1 MFILP
6 SAHVPV
12 PFSPSS
18 KQTTTKR
25 KMLQICHI
33 LSLLITAI
41 AVISVQCTLHSDH
54 RHAAL
59 HALRAEKRGAQ
70 ARFTMAARV
79 NQSAYW
85 LDAQD
90 HTGPSRGYAP
100 FIAPDYT
107 YPVYRNVRSYGAVGD
122 GVQDDADSLQNAIN
136 TDGQGGNRYRN
147 EVTTRPALVFVPGG
161 EYKIS
166 KTVDLRLNTILV
178 GDPNNPPVFKATAEF
193 SAGSSLINGYDFAT
207 DGTGGT
213 TNFFVAVKNIVIDTT
228 NVDKNK
234 SIVALNWGV
243 AQACQSTNV
252 KIRMPRNSHG
262 HIGIAL
268 DQGSTIALTDVVS
281 FKNYCNV
288 KTWLIISAQTIIGG
302 AIGIRNRNQQVNF
315 KNISFYFCNTAI
327 AFTGGFTSLI
337 QGAKF
342 DTCGLGIDATGG
354 GQLGS
359 VIILD
364 STSINSGPL
373 IKFRDSSKDNGDR
386 NNQIVIENLCL
397 SGNNPVA
404 VASDGGTKLQR
415 IDPAETWIWGNVAPG
430 NYQTGK
436 VIRTARSGKLLAN
449 GKFFTKAQP
458 NYKTWAKEQVVNVKA
473 VSGHP

>member
-1 MFILP
+1 
-6 SAHVPV
+6 
-12 PFSPSS
+12 
-18 KQTTTKR
+18 
-25 KMLQICHI
+25 MLQICRI

-41 AVISVQCTLHSDH
+41 AINSVQCTLHSDH
-54 RHAAL
+54 RHAAF
-59 HALRAEKRGAQ
+59 HSLRAEKRRAQ
-70 ARFTMAARV
+70 PPFTMAARV

-90 HTGPSRGYAP
+90 HTGPARGYAP

-122 GVQDDADSLQNAIN
+122 GVHDDADLLQNAIN

-161 EYKIS
+161 EYKVS

-178 GDPNNPPVFKATAEF
+178 GDPNNPPVFKATAGF
-193 SAGSSLINGYDFAT
+193 SAGSSVINGYDFAT

-213 TNFFVAVKNIVIDTT
+213 TNFFVAIKNIVIDTT
-228 NVDKNK
+228 NVEKNK
-234 SIVALNWGV
+234 SVVALNWGV
-243 AQACQSTNV
+243 AQACQLTNV
-252 KIRMPRNSHG
+252 KIRMPRRPQG
-262 HIGIAL
+262 HIGIAI

-281 FKNYCNV
+281 FKNRCDI
-288 KTWLIISAQTIIGG
+288 KLWLTINAQTIIGG
-302 AIGIRNRNQQVNF
+302 AVGIRNRNQQVNF
-315 KNISFYFCNTAI
+315 KNISFQFCTTAI

-342 DTCGLGIDATGG
+342 DTCDLGIDATGG

-386 NNQIVIENLCL
+386 NNQIVIENLCH
-397 SGNNPVA
+397 SGNHPVA
-404 VASDGGTKLQR
+404 VASDGSTKLQR
-415 IDPAETWIWGNVAPG
+415 IDPADTWIWGNIAPG
-430 NYQTGK
+430 NYHTGK
-436 VIRTARSGKLLAN
+436 IVRTARSGKLLAN
-449 GKFFTKAQP
+449 GRFFTKAQP
-458 NYKTWAKEQVVNVKA
+458 NYRTWAKEQVVNVKA
-473 VSGHP
+473 VSGRP